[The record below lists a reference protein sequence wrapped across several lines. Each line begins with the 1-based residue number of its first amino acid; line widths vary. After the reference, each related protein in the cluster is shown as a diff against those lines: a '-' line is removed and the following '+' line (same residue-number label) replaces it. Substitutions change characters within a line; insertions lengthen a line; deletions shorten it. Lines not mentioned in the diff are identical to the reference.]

1 MKLPA
6 PEESQRRFQAFVRAY
21 GEITRDG
28 LVFLVWTVVAL
39 IASGIAFLI
48 LRVAWTLLLLA
59 LRALGE
65 I

>member
-6 PEESQRRFQAFVRAY
+6 PGEGQRRFQALVQAY
-21 GEITRDG
+21 GELIRDG
-28 LVFLVWTVVAL
+28 LAFLAWTVAAL
-39 IASGIAFLI
+39 IAASVAFLV